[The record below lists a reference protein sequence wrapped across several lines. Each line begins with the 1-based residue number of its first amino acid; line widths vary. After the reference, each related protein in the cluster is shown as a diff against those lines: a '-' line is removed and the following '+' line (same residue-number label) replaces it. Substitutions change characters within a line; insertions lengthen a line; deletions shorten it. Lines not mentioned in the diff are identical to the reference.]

1 VSREPLTERQAGAS
15 AETDE
20 ELIAR
25 LSQGDATVFEAL
37 VNRYQKSA
45 LRLALR
51 VTRQQTEAE
60 DMVQET
66 FLQIHRHIHQYKPE
80 AALFKTWF
88 FTILSNLCRKA
99 IKRNKSTMFIDLPE
113 DALAIDDPEG
123 ELAHQELRA
132 ALAAAIAR
140 LPPNQRLALIPRY
153 EEGVSYADIAA
164 ALGVSISA
172 VKSLLVRAKRTLRQ
186 ELAAFEK
193 KTSG

>member
-1 VSREPLTERQAGAS
+1 MSKESPTERQAGAS

-25 LSQGDATVFEAL
+25 LSLGDAAVFEAL

-51 VTRQQTEAE
+51 FTRQQTEAE
-60 DMVQET
+60 DMVQEA
-66 FLQIHRHIHQYKPE
+66 FLQVYRHIHQYKPE

-88 FTILSNLCRKA
+88 CTILGNLCRHA
-99 IKRNKSTMFIDLPE
+99 IKRNKYLIFIDLPE

-123 ELAHQELRA
+123 ELARQELRV
-132 ALAAAIAR
+132 ALTAAIAR

-172 VKSLLVRAKRTLRQ
+172 VKSLLARAKRTLRQ

-193 KTSG
+193 KSSG

>member
-1 VSREPLTERQAGAS
+1 MERQAGAS

-25 LSQGDATVFEAL
+25 LSQGDAMIFEIL

-51 VTRQQTEAE
+51 FTRRQTEAE

-66 FLQIHRHIHQYKPE
+66 FLQVHRCIHQYKPE
-80 AALFKTWF
+80 VAPFKTWF
-88 FTILSNLCRKA
+88 FTILGNLCRHA
-99 IKRNKSTMFIDLPE
+99 IKGNKSSIFIDLPE

-123 ELAHQELRA
+123 NLARQELLA
-132 ALAAAIAR
+132 ALAVAIAR

-153 EEGVSYADIAA
+153 EEGLSYADIGA

-172 VKSLLVRAKRTLRQ
+172 VKSLLARAKRTLRR

>member
-1 VSREPLTERQAGAS
+1 MSKVPPKERQAGVS

-25 LSQGDATVFEAL
+25 LRQGDATVFEAL

-51 VTRQQTEAE
+51 FTMEQTEAE

-66 FLQIHRHIHQYKPE
+66 FLQVYCHIHQYKPE
-80 AALFKTWF
+80 AALFRTWL
-88 FTILSNLCRKA
+88 FTILSNLCRHV
-99 IKRNKSTMFIDLPE
+99 IKRNKSTIFIDLPE

-123 ELAHQELRA
+123 EFARQELRA
-132 ALAAAIAR
+132 ALVAAIAR

-153 EEGVSYADIAA
+153 EEGVSYADIAV

-172 VKSLLVRAKRTLRQ
+172 VKSLLARAKRTLRR

>member
-1 VSREPLTERQAGAS
+1 
-15 AETDE
+15 
-20 ELIAR
+20 
-25 LSQGDATVFEAL
+25 
-37 VNRYQKSA
+37 
-45 LRLALR
+45 
-51 VTRQQTEAE
+51 
-60 DMVQET
+60 MVQET

-99 IKRNKSTMFIDLPE
+99 IKRNKYPIFIDRPE

-123 ELAHQELRA
+123 ELALQELRV
-132 ALAAAIAR
+132 ALTAAIAR

-172 VKSLLVRAKRTLRQ
+172 VKSLLTRAKRTLRQ

-193 KTSG
+193 KPSG